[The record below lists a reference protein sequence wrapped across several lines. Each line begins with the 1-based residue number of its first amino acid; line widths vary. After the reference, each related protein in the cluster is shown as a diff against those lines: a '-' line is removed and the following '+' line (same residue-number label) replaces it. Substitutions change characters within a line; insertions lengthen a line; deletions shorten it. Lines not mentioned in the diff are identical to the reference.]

1 MTPNDPGLARNQ
13 QQVIN
18 LLSQHK
24 LEWRS
29 LYGIQE
35 LTLFGSLARNEAN
48 ARHHQA
54 AGTLRSRCQL

>member
-1 MTPNDPGLARNQ
+1 MTPIDPGLAGNQ
-13 QQVIN
+13 QQVID

-35 LTLFGSLARNEAN
+35 LTLFGSLARNE
-48 ARHHQA
+48 
-54 AGTLRSRCQL
+54 RSRSASGRSDCGLKGF